1 MSKCV
6 GALFISVA
14 AFARGSAARAQSVE
28 RMTKVDT
35 RISSDLAVDALY
47 PFETHPRMQ
56 AAVRGASR
64 RRVATK
70 GLRWVEA
77 FTRKSETL
85 RHRSR
90 LSCGSNLKRVHWILL
105 VGSARKPITGAT
117 PAVLRPTCRA
127 PRSHAH
133 LDALATN
140 TQYAHATLMR

>member
-6 GALFISVA
+6 GAIFISVA
-14 AFARGSAARAQSVE
+14 AFATGSAARAQSVE

-70 GLRWVEA
+70 G
-77 FTRKSETL
+77 
-85 RHRSR
+85 
-90 LSCGSNLKRVHWILL
+90 
-105 VGSARKPITGAT
+105 
-117 PAVLRPTCRA
+117 
-127 PRSHAH
+127 
-133 LDALATN
+133 
-140 TQYAHATLMR
+140 